1 MKQILLIATMAL
13 ISCGGTPEKNSGYS
27 SKEDNNCNHSRF
39 YGEIEICLPEID
51 GMTETYSHS
60 KVKQRA
66 DLFSYDNN
74 TILGLYLNKDDIAK
88 LDDFDRA
95 ELDDYFKVYAL
106 KKLEGI
112 EIGKSEFAQLE
123 EYTKGTFIQKD
134 WDKIRDKVLDGTS
147 ELSIGQPVEIET
159 YKPNENIFTTLLI
172 AKMIYGTEERVSA
185 FTISMVRLKNT
196 LVYYAYYRNYTGPK
210 TIDQVRA
217 KSDLFGYKLLEK
229 NN

>member
-1 MKQILLIATMAL
+1 MVITAL
-13 ISCGGTPEKNSGYS
+13 ISCGLPPEKTSSNSSEHGTI
-27 SKEDNNCNHSRF
+27 CGHSRF

-51 GMTETYSHS
+51 GMTETYSHT

-74 TILGLYLNKDDIAK
+74 TILGLYLSKVDMAK

-123 EYTKGTFIQKD
+123 EYSKGNFLQKD
-134 WDKIRDKVLDGTS
+134 WEEIRDKVLDGSS
-147 ELSIGQPVEIET
+147 ELSIGQPIQIET
-159 YKPNENIFTTLLI
+159 YKPNEDIFTTLLL
-172 AKMIYGTEERVSA
+172 AKMINGSEERISA
-185 FTISMVRLKNT
+185 FTISMVRLKSS
-196 LVYYAYYRNYTGPK
+196 LVYYAYYKNYSGPK
-210 TIDQVRA
+210 TLDDVRA
-217 KSDLFGYKLLEK
+217 KNDLFGFKIIEINK
-229 NN
+229 Q